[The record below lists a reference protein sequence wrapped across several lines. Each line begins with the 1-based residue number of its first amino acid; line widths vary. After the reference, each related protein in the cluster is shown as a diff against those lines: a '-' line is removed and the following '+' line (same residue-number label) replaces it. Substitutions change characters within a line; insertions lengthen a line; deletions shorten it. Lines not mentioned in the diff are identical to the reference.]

1 MKLCAG
7 AVLGVVTL
15 LTSSWLFA
23 DDFAAAQSAEPSV
36 DQARDALSKKAD
48 DADSAK
54 ALEQVFSAS
63 EQSYTL
69 LKKGER
75 TLTYG
80 FDYSLL
86 RDTQIETFRAS
97 GNVIS
102 VAAQPQA
109 QHTFTN
115 SFTFDY
121 GVWDNL
127 TFSIRLPFVA
137 AYDTERSLDTYSL
150 GDISTSL
157 RWQPWPSVR
166 GKPSTT
172 LYATLGL
179 PTGQSPYDIDP
190 NTTLSTGNGYY
201 SLGGGAN
208 LSYVIDP
215 VVLFGS
221 LGYTYNMPV
230 NDVNQMRGGRLL
242 EKVEPGATL
251 SYSMGFAYALSYDV
265 SLSTSYQMAYSLKPT
280 YTFADQAVDGTEQ
293 TSAIMNFSLGLR
305 TSPDYIVNVNAGFGM
320 TEDSPDVLLGVS
332 MPLDIKG
339 LKAQ

>member
-1 MKLCAG
+1 MKVWGVANFGFMALLSTG
-7 AVLGVVTL
+7 LVLAEESVT
-15 LTSSWLFA
+15 
-23 DDFAAAQSAEPSV
+23 DPSAEPSV
-36 DQARDALSKKAD
+36 EQARDALGKKDD

-63 EQSYTL
+63 EKSYTL

-80 FDYSLL
+80 FDYSLT
-86 RDTQIETFRAS
+86 RDTQIETYRAND
-97 GNVIS
+97 NVIS
-102 VAAQPQA
+102 VAAQAQA

-115 SFTFDY
+115 SFSFDY
-121 GVWDNL
+121 GIWDNL
-127 TFSIRLPFVA
+127 TFSVRLPFVA
-137 AYDTERSLDTYSL
+137 AYDTERSIDTYSL

-179 PTGQSPYDIDP
+179 PTGQSPYDLDSD
-190 NTTLSTGNGYY
+190 TALSTGSGYY

-230 NDVNQMRGGRLL
+230 TDVNQVRGGRLL

-280 YTFADQAVDGTEQ
+280 YTFADQEVEGTEQ

>member
-1 MKLCAG
+1 MRVWGGAWLGLLALLSAG
-7 AVLGVVTL
+7 LVL
-15 LTSSWLFA
+15 A
-23 DDFAAAQSAEPSV
+23 DEPSV
-36 DQARDALSKKAD
+36 EQARDALSKKEG

-80 FDYSLL
+80 FDYSLT
-86 RDTQIETFRAS
+86 RDTQIQTFRANN
-97 GNVIS
+97 NVVS
-102 VAAQPQA
+102 VAAQSQA
-109 QHTFTN
+109 QHSFTN

-150 GDISTSL
+150 GDVSTSL

-166 GKPSTT
+166 GRPATT

-179 PTGQSPYDIDP
+179 PTGQSPYDINPD
-190 NTTLSTGNGYY
+190 TALSTGSGYY

-221 LGYTYNMPV
+221 LGYTYNLPV
-230 NDVNQMRGGRLL
+230 DDVNQVRGGRLL
-242 EKVEPGATL
+242 EKVEPGSTL

-265 SLSTSYQMAYSLKPT
+265 SLSTSYQMAYTLKPT
-280 YTFADQAVDGTEQ
+280 YTFAGEEVDGTEQ

>member
-1 MKLCAG
+1 MGVRGYAWLAMLTLCVSGSLG
-7 AVLGVVTL
+7 A
-15 LTSSWLFA
+15 A
-23 DDFAAAQSAEPSV
+23 EEPSAV
-36 DQARDALSKKAD
+36 DQARDALTKKED

-54 ALEQVFSAS
+54 ALEEVFQAA
-63 EQSYTL
+63 EKSYTL

-86 RDTQIETFRAS
+86 RDTQIETIRT
-97 GNVIS
+97 GNNVFS
-102 VAAQPQA
+102 VVGQSEA

-127 TFSIRLPFVA
+127 TFSVRLPLIA
-137 AYDTERSLDTYSL
+137 KYDTERDLNVYSL

-157 RWQPWPSVR
+157 RWQPWTSVR
-166 GKPSTT
+166 GKPVTT

-179 PTGQSPYDIDP
+179 PFGTSPYDINSAKD
-190 NTTLSTGNGYY
+190 LATGSGYY
-201 SLGGGAN
+201 SLGVGAN
-208 LSYVIDP
+208 LSYVVDP

-221 LGYTYNMPV
+221 LGYTYNLPV
-230 NDVNQMRGGRLL
+230 TDIDQARGGRRL
-242 EKVEPGATL
+242 EGVDPGSTL
-251 SYSMGFAYALSYDV
+251 SFSMGFAYALSYDV
-265 SLSTSYQMAYSLKPT
+265 SLSASYQMAHSLASTYSFKDESLE
-280 YTFADQAVDGTEQ
+280 GTEQ
-293 TSAIMNFSLGLR
+293 TSAVMNFSLGLR
-305 TSPDYIVNVNAGFGM
+305 TAPDYIVNVNAGFGM

>member
-1 MKLCAG
+1 MKVCGTAWLGLLAWLSAG
-7 AVLGVVTL
+7 L
-15 LTSSWLFA
+15 LMA
-23 DDFAAAQSAEPSV
+23 DEPSV
-36 DQARDALSKKAD
+36 EQARDALSKKDD

-80 FDYSLL
+80 FDYSLM
-86 RDTQIETFRAS
+86 RDTQIQTYRA
-97 GNVIS
+97 NNNIVS
-102 VAAQPQA
+102 VAAQSEA

-127 TFSIRLPFVA
+127 TFSVRLPFVA
-137 AYDTERSLDTYSL
+137 AYDTERSIDTYSL

-166 GKPSTT
+166 GRPSTT

-179 PTGQSPYDIDP
+179 PTGQSPYDINPD
-190 NTTLSTGNGYY
+190 TALSTGSGYY

-221 LGYTYNMPV
+221 LGYTHNFAV
-230 NDVNQMRGGRLL
+230 EDVHQVRGGREL
-242 EKVEPGATL
+242 EKVDPGSTV

-265 SLSTSYQMAYSLKPT
+265 SLSTSYQMAYTLKPT
-280 YTFADQAVDGTEQ
+280 YTFAGEEVDGTEQ

>member
-1 MKLCAG
+1 MGVRGYAWLAML
-7 AVLGVVTL
+7 ALGVSGPL
-15 LTSSWLFA
+15 G
-23 DDFAAAQSAEPSV
+23 AAEEPTAV
-36 DQARDALSKKAD
+36 DQARDALTKKED

-54 ALEQVFSAS
+54 ALEEVFQAA
-63 EQSYTL
+63 EKSYTL

-86 RDTQIETFRAS
+86 RDTQIETIRT
-97 GNVIS
+97 GTNVFS
-102 VAAQPQA
+102 VVGQSEA

-127 TFSIRLPFVA
+127 TFSVRLPLVA
-137 AYDTERSLDTYSL
+137 KYDTERDLNVYSL

-157 RWQPWPSVR
+157 RWQPWTSVR
-166 GKPSTT
+166 GKPVTT

-179 PTGQSPYDIDP
+179 PFGTSPYDINSDKD
-190 NTTLSTGNGYY
+190 LATGSGYY
-201 SLGGGAN
+201 SLGVGAN
-208 LSYVIDP
+208 LSYVVDP

-221 LGYTYNMPV
+221 LGYTYNLPV
-230 NDVNQMRGGRLL
+230 TDIDQARGGRRL
-242 EKVEPGATL
+242 EGVDPGSTL
-251 SYSMGFAYALSYDV
+251 SFSMGFAYALSYDV
-265 SLSTSYQMAYSLKPT
+265 SLSASYQMAHTLAST
-280 YTFADQAVDGTEQ
+280 YDFADESIEGTEQ
-293 TSAIMNFSLGLR
+293 TSAVMNFSLGLR
-305 TSPDYIVNVNAGFGM
+305 TAPDYIVNVNAGFGM

-332 MPLDIKG
+332 LPLDIKG